1 MTAIVEGVLM
11 EEYKKKDR
19 DGNEVN
25 VVRLF
30 QKGEKKLLEVKEVP
44 EGIFTEGEL
53 CQMKVKIFPWANDR
67 GLADISCTFL
77 EV

>member
-1 MTAIVEGVLM
+1 MIAIVEGVLM
-11 EEYKKKDR
+11 EEFKKENKDKEQI
-19 DGNEVN
+19 NC
-25 VVRLF
+25 VRLF
-30 QKGEKKLLEVKEVP
+30 QKGEKKLIEVKEVP

-67 GLADISCTFL
+67 GLADIACTFW